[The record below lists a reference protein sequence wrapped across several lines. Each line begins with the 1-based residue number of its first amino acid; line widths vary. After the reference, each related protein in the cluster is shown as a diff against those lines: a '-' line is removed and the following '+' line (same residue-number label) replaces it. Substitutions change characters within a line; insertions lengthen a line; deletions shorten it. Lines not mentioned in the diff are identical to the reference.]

1 MANADTTGIL
11 DGMNSMATIKVTQS
25 VRDELRE
32 AANAA
37 RLTQGQLIAK
47 LLADR
52 RKAQFWTKLEAETP
66 DQNYLDELDEADTA
80 LMAEAENAI
89 ARFEDAE

>member
-1 MANADTTGIL
+1 
-11 DGMNSMATIKVTQS
+11 MNSMATIKVTQT

-32 AANAA
+32 AANEA

-52 RKAQFWTKLEAETP
+52 RKAQFWTRLEAETP

-89 ARFEDAE
+89 AGFEDAE